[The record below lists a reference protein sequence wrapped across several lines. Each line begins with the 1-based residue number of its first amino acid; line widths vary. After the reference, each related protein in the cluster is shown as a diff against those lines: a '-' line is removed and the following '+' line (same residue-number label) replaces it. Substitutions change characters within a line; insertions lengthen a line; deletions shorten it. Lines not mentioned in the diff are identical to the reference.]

1 MDKKKKPSGA
11 FKRKQRQEREES
23 KQKLPKIDK
32 FFSQASGITSGQNI
46 STDSDSIYVV
56 TAVFVENP
64 TEEDATIIAV
74 EDTSA
79 ADHVNVDDVCMI
91 HKNTKTKETQTSKFF
106 QNVYDKSS
114 YDINYASKILQKCDI
129 NLGEASK
136 ALA

>member
-1 MDKKKKPSGA
+1 M
-11 FKRKQRQEREES
+11 
-23 KQKLPKIDK
+23 
-32 FFSQASGITSGQNI
+32 
-46 STDSDSIYVV
+46 
-56 TAVFVENP
+56 FVENP

-79 ADHVNVDDVCMI
+79 ADHVNVDDVCMT

-136 ALA
+136 ALAETKAKLQVYRNDFDSFKCKACETAKKYGIDTHFQDKRQRKVKKQLTINC